1 MTCLVTFGETA
12 LRITPPG
19 RERLETATD
28 VRLRTDGTESNVAV
42 AASRLGTPAVWL
54 SKLPASPLGKRVL
67 SELHEH
73 GLDTD
78 VVWADEGE
86 AGRQGLAFHEIAR
99 EPRADVSLE
108 DRTDTAA
115 ATATPGELPMTLVTN
130 AEAVFV
136 AGSTLGLSSNSA
148 DTVEAILR
156 AAGGTR
162 VLDLD
167 FRPGIWNAE
176 EARETLAGV
185 LDAVDVL
192 VANES
197 DARTIFEKS
206 GNPREIIHSIASEGE
221 FEKVVIT
228 RSERGAI
235 AVDDNI
241 LYEVDAVETELVDAS
256 GQHDAFVGGFLH
268 KLLEEASTED
278 ALHYGVAAA
287 AITRTIP
294 GSMTTFSGAEVE
306 RLAAQLGDD
315 GRGH

>member
-1 MTCLVTFGETA
+1 MTRLVTFGETA
-12 LRITPPG
+12 LRLTPPG

-28 VRLRTDGTESNVAV
+28 VRLRADGTESNVAV
-42 AASRLGTPAVWL
+42 AATRLGTNAVWL
-54 SKLPASPLGKRVL
+54 SKLPDTPLGKRVL

-78 VVWADEGE
+78 VVWADEGV
-86 AGRQGLAFHEIAR
+86 GRQGLSFHEIAR
-99 EPRADVSLE
+99 SPREDVALQ
-108 DRTDTAA
+108 DRGDAAA

-130 AEAVFV
+130 ADAVFV
-136 AGSTLGLSSNSA
+136 GGSTLALSPNAA
-148 DTVEAILR
+148 DTAEAILR

-167 FRPGIWNAE
+167 FRPGLWSAD
-176 EARETLAGV
+176 EARETLEGV

-192 VANES
+192 IANEE
-197 DARTIFEKS
+197 DAKTVFGQS
-206 GNPREIIHSIASEGE
+206 GNPREIIHSIAADGD

-241 LYEVDAVETELVDAS
+241 LHEVEAVETELVDAS

-268 KLLEEASTED
+268 SLLDAGDTEA
-278 ALHYGVAAA
+278 ALHCGMAAA

-294 GSMTTFSGAEVE
+294 GSMTTMSADEVE
-306 RLAAQLGDD
+306 RLAAELGDD

>member
-1 MTCLVTFGETA
+1 MTELVTFGETA
-12 LRITPPG
+12 LRVTPPG
-19 RERLETATD
+19 RERFETARD
-28 VRLRTDGTESNVAV
+28 VRLRADGTESNVAV
-42 AASRLGTPAVWL
+42 AASRLGTETVWL
-54 SKLPASPLGKRVL
+54 SKLPDTPLGKRVL

-78 VVWADEGE
+78 VVWADDEV
-86 AGRQGLAFHEIAR
+86 GRQGLSFHEIAR
-99 EPRADVSLE
+99 SPREDVSLQ
-108 DRTDTAA
+108 DRGDTAA
-115 ATATPGELPMTLVTN
+115 ATAKPGELPMTLVTN
-130 AEAVFV
+130 ADAVFV
-136 AGSTLGLSSNSA
+136 GGSTMALSPNSA

-167 FRPGIWNAE
+167 FEPGLWSAE
-176 EARETLAGV
+176 EARETLEGV

-192 VANES
+192 IANED
-197 DARTIFEKS
+197 DAKAIFERS
-206 GNPREIIHSIASEGE
+206 GNAREIIHSIAADGG
-221 FEKVVIT
+221 FDQVVIT
-228 RSERGAI
+228 RSQRGAI

-241 LYEVDAVETELVDAS
+241 IHEVEAIETELVDAS

-268 KLLEEASTED
+268 KRLEEAPTED

-294 GSMTTFSGAEVE
+294 GSMTTMSADEVD
-306 RLAAQLGDD
+306 RLAAKLGDD

>member
-1 MTCLVTFGETA
+1 MTRLVTFGETA
-12 LRITPPG
+12 LRMTPPG

-28 VRLRTDGTESNVAV
+28 VRLRADGTESNVAV
-42 AASRLGTPAVWL
+42 AASRLGTPSVWV
-54 SKLPASPLGKRVL
+54 SKLADTPLGKRVL

-78 VVWADEGE
+78 VVWADAD
-86 AGRQGLAFHEIAR
+86 AGRQGLSFHETAR
-99 EPRADVSLE
+99 SPREDVSIQ
-108 DRTDTAA
+108 DRGDAAA
-115 ATATPGELPMTLVTN
+115 ATVTPGELPMTKITSD
-130 AEAVFV
+130 EAVFV
-136 AGSTLGLSSNSA
+136 SGSTMALSPNAA

-167 FRPGIWNAE
+167 FDSGLWSAD
-176 EARETLAGV
+176 EARETFEGM

-192 VANES
+192 IANED
-197 DARTIFEKS
+197 DARTIFERS
-206 GNPREIIHSIASEGE
+206 GNPREIIHSIASEGGFDE
-221 FEKVVIT
+221 VVIT

-241 LYEVDAVETELVDAS
+241 LHEVDAIETELVDAS

-268 KLLEEASTED
+268 RHLDDGSTED
-278 ALHYGVAAA
+278 ALRHGLAAA

-294 GSMTTFSGAEVE
+294 GPMTTMSVDEVA
-306 RLAAQLGDD
+306 RLAAEAADD

>member
-1 MTCLVTFGETA
+1 MTRLVTFGETA
-12 LRITPPG
+12 LRLTPPG
-19 RERLETATD
+19 PERLETATD
-28 VRLRTDGTESNVAV
+28 LRLRADGTESNVAV

-54 SKLPASPLGKRVL
+54 SKLPDTPLGKRVL

-78 VVWADEGE
+78 VVWADQV
-86 AGRQGLAFHEIAR
+86 GRQGLSFHEVAPDPR
-99 EPRADVSLE
+99 ESVSLE
-108 DRTDTAA
+108 DRAGTAA
-115 ATATPGELPMTLVTN
+115 ATAKPGELPMTLVTN
-130 AEAVFV
+130 ADAVLV
-136 AGSTLGLSSNSA
+136 GGSTMALSPNAA
-148 DTVEAILR
+148 DTVEAVLR

-167 FRPGIWNAE
+167 YRPGLWDAAA
-176 EARETLAGV
+176 ARERLDGV
-185 LDAVDVL
+185 MDAVDVL
-192 VANES
+192 IANES
-197 DARTIFEKS
+197 DARTIFERS
-206 GNPREIIHSIASEGE
+206 GNPREIIHSIASDGG

-241 LYEVDAVETELVDAS
+241 LHEVEAVETDLVDAS

-268 KLLEEASTED
+268 KQLQEASTED
-278 ALHYGVAAA
+278 ALHCGVAAA

-294 GSMTTFSGAEVE
+294 GPMTTMSGAEVE

>member
-1 MTCLVTFGETA
+1 MTHLVTFGETA

-28 VRLRTDGTESNVAV
+28 VRLRADGTESNVAV
-42 AASRLGTPAVWL
+42 AASRLGTKTVWL
-54 SKLPASPLGKRVL
+54 SKVPETPLGKRVV

-78 VVWADEGE
+78 VVWAEDHV
-86 AGRQGLAFHEIAR
+86 GRQGLSFHEIAR
-99 EPRADVSLE
+99 SPREDVSLQ
-108 DRTDTAA
+108 DRGDTAA

-130 AEAVFV
+130 ADAVFV
-136 AGSTLGLSSNSA
+136 GGSTMALSPNSA

-167 FRPGIWNAE
+167 FDPGLWSAD
-176 EARETLAGV
+176 EARETLEGV

-192 VANES
+192 VANEEG
-197 DARTIFEKS
+197 AKAIFGRS
-206 GNPREIIHSIASEGE
+206 GNPREIIHSIAADGD
-221 FEKVVIT
+221 FDKVVIT

-241 LYEVDAVETELVDAS
+241 IHEVEAIETELVDPS

-268 KLLEEASTED
+268 KSLEEASTEES
-278 ALHYGVAAA
+278 LHYGVAAA

-294 GSMTTFSGAEVE
+294 GSMTTMSGGEVD
-306 RLAAQLGDD
+306 RLAAELGDD